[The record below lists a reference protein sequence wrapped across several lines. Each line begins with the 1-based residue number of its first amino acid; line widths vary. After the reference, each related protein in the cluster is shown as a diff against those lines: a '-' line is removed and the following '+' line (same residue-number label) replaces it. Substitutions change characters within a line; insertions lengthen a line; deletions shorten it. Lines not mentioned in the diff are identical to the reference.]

1 MSQCRTD
8 GCKNKG
14 YKYYPYCKLCLEK
27 RNPKS
32 VNSPIES
39 VTPIPEI
46 EIDIVV
52 QKQAET
58 TDDLRKKWPANVRT
72 EDGHYVRSKAEQA
85 VDNWLCNHG
94 IPHAYEKRV
103 PVPEIMYCDFFI
115 PIGKKVYIEY
125 WGLEGSSDYDE
136 RRNEKIRLYTENKKN
151 LIELREKDIENLD
164 DTLPVLL
171 RPFLPETFSFD

>member
-1 MSQCRTD
+1 MGQCKTE

-14 YKYYPYCKLCLEK
+14 HKYYPYCQSCLEK
-27 RNPKS
+27 RTPKLS
-32 VNSPIES
+32 VEHTIVAPEQKIEATVPKPI
-39 VTPIPEI
+39 
-46 EIDIVV
+46 
-52 QKQAET
+52 ET

-85 VDNWLCNHG
+85 VDNWLYNHG

-125 WGLEGSSDYDE
+125 WGLEGSPDYDE
-136 RRNEKIRLYTENKKN
+136 RRNEKIRLYAENKKN
-151 LIELREKDIENLD
+151 LVELREKDIENLD